1 MVICS
6 YTGPNLLYVW
16 KCTFSIISDKR
27 NTWGVLGDAGDDI
40 FGQNGSCPL
49 VIMNTET
56 FPIGFCLEGLIRA
69 EMLFFNAVT
78 IFVGV

>member
-16 KCTFSIISDKR
+16 KCTFSVISDER
-27 NTWGVLGDAGDDI
+27 NTLGDAGDVI
-40 FGQNGSCPL
+40 LGQNGSCPL

-56 FPIGFCLEGLIRA
+56 FPIGFCLEGLNRA
-69 EMLFFNAVT
+69 EMLFFNAVM
-78 IFVGV
+78 ILVGV